1 MKNIK
6 IPSMALG
13 SLLLLAGCA
22 DGLQTRTPSSLA
34 PARSATLLQCDA
46 LREQFK
52 FSATRI
58 ESTAL
63 VPAGAVRTGP
73 QPTAVTAYTVKDHC
87 LVKGKMHERQG
98 ADGQPYAIGFEMRL
112 PKEWNGRFFYQA
124 NGGLDGVVQPALG
137 ALGGGPLTG
146 ALAQGFAVISSDAGH
161 GPGQNPYF
169 GSEPQA
175 RQDYGYAA
183 VGKLTPM
190 AKALI
195 NTAYGKSPD
204 RSYIAGCSNGGRHT
218 LVAASRYA
226 EQFDGYLA
234 GAPGYRLPNA
244 ALAQLWGSSK
254 WNSLAPAGPTVNHP
268 FNPNLKFPDIGAGF
282 NADDRQILARAI
294 LAKCD
299 ALDGAN
305 DGLVQ
310 DVSACQKAFNVQS
323 DVPSCNAGRD
333 GKCLSALQKNVIDQV
348 FKGGQTASGTPY
360 YSSFPFDTGVS
371 GNNWATWKFVFSQ
384 ALDPGALSH
393 VFTSP
398 KRDVKA
404 FDTDYDN
411 LYAGI
416 FAKPPGFSESADDTI
431 TPLNHAKPTNMKNV
445 QQRGAKVML
454 YHGVSD
460 PVFSETDTRAWV
472 DRVAKEVPNS
482 ANFVRHF
489 PIPGMNHCSAG
500 PATDQFDALT
510 PLVAWVEQGI
520 APDSITA
527 QARGAG
533 NAGGVNTELP
543 ASWSAQ
549 RTRPLCAYP
558 KVAKYTGSG
567 SLENAANFSCQ

>member
-1 MKNIK
+1 MTIRL
-6 IPSMALG
+6 MALV
-13 SLLLLAGCA
+13 SLFWLTGCA
-22 DGLQTRTPSSLA
+22 DGLTAQAPSSLA
-34 PARSATLLQCDA
+34 PAQSGSLQQCEE
-46 LREQFK
+46 LRDHFK
-52 FSATRI
+52 YAATRI
-58 ESTAL
+58 ESSVMAN
-63 VPAGAVRTGP
+63 PGEVRTGP
-73 QPTAVTAYTVKDHC
+73 QPSAVTAYKVGGHC
-87 LVKGKMHERQG
+87 LIKGKMHERQG
-98 ADGQPYAIGFEMRL
+98 ADGQPYAVGFEMRL
-112 PKEWNGRFFYQA
+112 PKDWNGRFFYQA

-161 GPGQNPYF
+161 NPGQNPYF

-175 RQDYGYAA
+175 RQDYGYTA

-190 AKALI
+190 AKELI
-195 NTAYGKSPD
+195 KTAYGKWPD
-204 RSYIAGCSNGGRHT
+204 RSYIGGCSNGGRHA

-244 ALAQLWGSSK
+244 ALAQLWGSSL

-282 NADDRQILARAI
+282 NADDRLVLARAV

-299 ALDGAN
+299 AIDGAA
-305 DGLVQ
+305 DGMVQ
-310 DVSACQKAFNVQS
+310 DVAACQKTFDVQR
-323 DVPSCNAGRD
+323 DIPNCTAGRD
-333 GKCLSALQKNVIDQV
+333 GKCLSAMQKNVIAQV
-348 FKGGQTASGTPY
+348 FHGGRTSSGSPI
-360 YSSFPFDTGVS
+360 YSSFPYDPGVS

-404 FDTDYDN
+404 FDTDYDT

-416 FAKPPGFSESADDTI
+416 FAKPPGFSESADETI
-431 TPLNHAKPTNMKNV
+431 TPLNHATPSNMMKV

-472 DRVAKEVPNS
+472 DRVAKQVPNS

-510 PLVAWVEQGI
+510 PLVAWVERGI

-527 QARGAG
+527 QVRGAG
-533 NAGGVNTELP
+533 NAGGVNAELP
-543 ASWSAQ
+543 TTWSAQ

-558 KVAKYTGSG
+558 KVAKYIGTG
-567 SLENAANFSCQ
+567 SLENAASFSCQ

>member
-1 MKNIK
+1 MMTNRW
-6 IPSMALG
+6 MALG
-13 SLLLLAGCA
+13 CLLLLAGCA
-22 DGLQTRTPSSLA
+22 DGLQTRAPSSLA
-34 PARSATLLQCDA
+34 AASSGTLMQCNE
-46 LREQFK
+46 LREQFTY
-52 FSATRI
+52 SATRI
-58 ESTAL
+58 ESAAL
-63 VPAGAVRTGP
+63 VPAGTVRTGP
-73 QPTAVTAYTVKDHC
+73 QPPAVTAYTLRDHC

-98 ADGQPYAIGFEMRL
+98 ADGQAYAIGFEMRL
-112 PKEWNGRFFYQA
+112 PKDWNGRFFYQA

-161 GPGQNPYF
+161 NAGQNPYF

-175 RQDYGYAA
+175 RQDYGYNA
-183 VGKLTPM
+183 VAKLTPM

-195 NTAYGKSPD
+195 KTAYGKSPD

-244 ALAQLWGSSK
+244 ALAQLWGSSM

-282 NADDRQILARAI
+282 NSEDRQVLAQAV
-294 LAKCD
+294 LNKCD
-299 ALDGAN
+299 ALDGAT
-305 DGLVQ
+305 DGMVQ
-310 DVSACQKAFNVQS
+310 DVAACQKAFDVHR
-323 DVPSCNAGRD
+323 DVPSCTAGRD
-333 GKCLSALQKNVIDQV
+333 GKCLSTLQKSVISQV
-348 FKGGQTASGTPY
+348 FKGGQTAKGEAFYSAFPY
-360 YSSFPFDTGVS
+360 DTGVS
-371 GNNWATWKFVFSQ
+371 GSNWATWKFVFSQ

-398 KRDVKA
+398 KREVKT

-416 FAKPPGFSESADDTI
+416 FAKPPGYTESADETI
-431 TPLNHAKPTNMKNV
+431 APLNYSKPSNLLKV
-445 QQRGAKVML
+445 QQRGAKIML

-489 PIPGMNHCSAG
+489 PVPGMNHCSAG

-527 QARGAG
+527 QVRGVG
-533 NAGGVNTELP
+533 NAGGVNSELP
-543 ASWSAQ
+543 SNWSAN
-549 RTRPLCAYP
+549 RARPLCPYP
-558 KVAKYTGSG
+558 KVAKYLGTGS
-567 SLENAANFSCQ
+567 LDDAAQFSCQ